1 MVKQKGIEWKQEYS
15 KEAAI
20 RRHDHRNC
28 LIRSEL
34 ATNITYRAL
43 NLLRD
48 QFVMAFSARLG
59 THDLGNCTGAFT
71 AQYGL
76 LYKHTI
82 FNLLKVKTRES
93 GAHTIIATRPLRF

>member
-1 MVKQKGIEWKQEYS
+1 MVKQKGMEWKQEYS

-76 LYKHTI
+76 LYKHII

-93 GAHTIIATRPLRF
+93 GAHIIIATRPLRL